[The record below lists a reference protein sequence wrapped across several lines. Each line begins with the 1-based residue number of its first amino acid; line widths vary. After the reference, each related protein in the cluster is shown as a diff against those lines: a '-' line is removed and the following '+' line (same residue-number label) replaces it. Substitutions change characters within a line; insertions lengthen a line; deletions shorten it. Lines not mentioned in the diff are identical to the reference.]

1 MVRGTRTAEE
11 LSYGSHDQVVYLS
24 NVSWEDYER
33 IDALRGE
40 SAIPRLTYVEGML
53 ELLSP
58 GTPHE
63 SDKTKLA
70 RIFEAYLEHLGIPA
84 EGVGSWTVKDKKRKL
99 GAEADEC
106 YVFTTS
112 PVGPSVK
119 APDLVIEVIYCP
131 AASTSSRCGGGWVR
145 RKSGS
150 GSAASSPCSFAEATH
165 SHPRGA
171 APWYRRSISSSSS
184 VACTRRRRPRPCGR
198 CARRSRRSEA
208 DPGTRP
214 FEPSYFSS
222 ES

>member
-1 MVRGTRTAEE
+1 MVRSAMARGVRAAEE
-11 LSYGSHDQVVYLS
+11 PSSYDDHDQVVYLS

-40 SAIPRLTYVEGML
+40 SAIPRLTYVAGML

-84 EGVGSWTVKDKKRKL
+84 EGVGSWTVKNKKKKL

-119 APDLVIEVIYCP
+119 APDLVIEVIY
-131 AASTSSRCGGGWVR
+131 SSRGVDKLEVWRKLGAKEVWFWQRGELAVFVR
-145 RKSGS
+145 K
-150 GSAASSPCSFAEATH
+150 AEAFV
-165 SHPRGA
+165 S
-171 APWYRRSISSSSS
+171 
-184 VACTRRRRPRPCGR
+184 
-198 CARRSRRSEA
+198 ARRSGLVPALDLELVVRCMHEKTQTAAVKALRAALAKQRS
-208 DPGTRP
+208 
-214 FEPSYFSS
+214 
-222 ES
+222 